1 MKKNTAQES
10 EYWNFISGRKGFK
23 ELIGSSK
30 NQPKVIYKHSSR
42 CSISYLS
49 RQDLE
54 ENMNTLS
61 NLVDMHLLDVI
72 KQRELSLHVAETLG
86 VRHESPQL
94 ILIEDGRVSWSGSHW
109 DVKAEKVTSELN

>member
-10 EYWNFISGRKGFK
+10 EYWSYISGRKGFK
-23 ELIGSSK
+23 ELLKRSEK
-30 NQPKVIYKHSSR
+30 QPQVIYKHSGR
-42 CSISYLS
+42 CSVSYLS
-49 RQDLE
+49 KQDLE
-54 ENMNTLS
+54 ENMDTLA
-61 NLVDMHLLDVI
+61 NLVDLHLIDVVRQ
-72 KQRELSLHVAETLG
+72 KELSLHVAEALG